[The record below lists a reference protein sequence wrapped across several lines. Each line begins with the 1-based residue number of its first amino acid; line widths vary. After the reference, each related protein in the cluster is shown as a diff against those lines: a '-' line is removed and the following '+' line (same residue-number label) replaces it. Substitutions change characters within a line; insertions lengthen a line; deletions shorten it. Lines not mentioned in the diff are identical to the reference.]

1 MKMQD
6 KLRLALIQ
14 DNPTTGDI
22 GGNAEMVLAAIEAHK
37 EADLIVFSECFLT
50 GYPVQDLVLRPGFI
64 RSVEEAIH
72 SIRDAVIAA
81 NGPAILLGAPQA
93 GATLPY
99 NAAYLIEPTGAIRIV
114 RKSELPNADVFDE
127 RRTFAMSNEPRPAPL
142 QFRGFNLGIQIC
154 EDMWHGAVSQSL
166 AAELADV
173 LLVINGSPY
182 QGGKQA
188 VRMQNARA
196 RIRATGLPL
205 IYVNQVGGQDELV
218 FDGASFTMNVD
229 GTSTTARAFA
239 PDVLNIFLH
248 REEDGSVRI
257 WIDMDE
263 EDYPYP
269 SDTLQT
275 DYQACVLALRDYV
288 RKTGMPRVF
297 LGISGGLDSAL
308 VATMA
313 ADAIGPENVFGV
325 MLPSQHTGEES
336 LGLANGLMMR
346 LGINSHTI
354 SIGSAYEAVDKR
366 LTDSIDVMAA
376 KAGLKRVNHDIAREN
391 YQARLRGVYLMG
403 LSNALG
409 GMVLSTG
416 NKSEMSVGY
425 ATLYGDMAGGY
436 NPLKSVWKTDAFR
449 MARWRNTIDPEKFGF
464 LGEIDPIPTGIID
477 RPPTAELAEG
487 QTDANTLGEYEAL
500 DCVLKAMIEGRQS
513 PHAAARTLERTFP
526 QKGELER
533 LIGEGTSAESYAHR
547 IARLVRQAQYKRVQ
561 AAPGTVLRLGDFG
574 PGFRYPVA
582 GGYSL

>member
-1 MKMQD
+1 MQD

-14 DNPTTGDI
+14 DNPETGDI
-22 GGNAEMVLAAIEAHK
+22 GGNAEMVLAALETHK
-37 EADLIVFSECFLT
+37 DADLIVFSECFLT

-64 RSVEEAIH
+64 RSVEESIH
-72 SIRDAVIAA
+72 TIRDAVIAA

-93 GATLPY
+93 GAILPY
-99 NAAYLIEPTGAIRIV
+99 NAAYLIEPSGAMRIV

-166 AAELADV
+166 ASELADV

-229 GTSTTARAFA
+229 GGTMTARAFA
-239 PDVLNIFLH
+239 PDVLKMTLN
-248 REEDGSVRI
+248 READGSVRI
-257 WIDMDE
+257 GADLEE
-263 EDYPYP
+263 EDFPYP
-269 SDTLQT
+269 TDTLQT

-288 RKTGMPRVF
+288 RKSNMPRVF

-313 ADAIGPENVFGV
+313 ADALGPRNVFGV

-336 LGLANGLMMR
+336 LGLANALMMR
-346 LGINSHTI
+346 LEINSHTI
-354 SIGSAYEAVDKR
+354 PIGSAYEAVDGK
-366 LTDSIDVMAA
+366 LTNHIDVIAA
-376 KAGLKRVNHDIAREN
+376 KAGVKRVKHDLAREN
-391 YQARLRGVYLMG
+391 YQARLRGLYLMG

-449 MARWRNTIDPEKFGF
+449 MARWRNTIDPEAFGF
-464 LGEIDPIPTGIID
+464 LGAIDPIPTGIID

-487 QTDANTLGEYEAL
+487 QADANTLGEYEAL
-500 DCVLKAMIEGRQS
+500 DCVLKAMIEDRQS
-513 PHAAARTLERTFP
+513 PEAAARTLERTFTA
-526 QKGELER
+526 KELER
-533 LIGEGTSAESYAHR
+533 LIGEFTRPEGYCYT
-547 IARLVRQAQYKRVQ
+547 IARLVRNAQYKRVQ

>member
-1 MKMQD
+1 MQNT
-6 KLRLALIQ
+6 LRLSLIQ

-22 GGNAEMVLAAIEAHK
+22 TGNTEMVLAALRANPEAH
-37 EADLIVFSECFLT
+37 LIVFSECFLT

-64 RSVEEAIH
+64 RSVEDAIH
-72 SIRDAVIAA
+72 MIRDAVIAA

-93 GATLPY
+93 GAILPY
-99 NAAYLIEPTGAIRIV
+99 NAAYLIEPSGAIRIV
-114 RKSELPNADVFDE
+114 RKSELPNNDVFDE
-127 RRTFAMSNEPRPAPL
+127 RRTFAMSNDPRPAPL
-142 QFRGFNLGIQIC
+142 HFRGFNLGVQIC

-188 VRMQNARA
+188 LRLQNARA

-229 GTSTTARAFA
+229 GGTMTARAFA
-239 PDVLNIFLH
+239 PDVLNIILH
-248 REEDGSVRI
+248 REDDGSVRV
-257 WIDMDE
+257 WVEMDE
-263 EDYPYP
+263 EDHPYP
-269 SDTLQT
+269 ADTLQS

-308 VATMA
+308 VAVMA
-313 ADAIGPENVFGV
+313 ADAIGPKNVFGV
-325 MLPSQHTGEES
+325 MLPSQHTGDES
-336 LGLANGLMMR
+336 LGLANDLMVR
-346 LGINSHTI
+346 LGINSHI
-354 SIGSAYEAVDKR
+354 IPIGSAYDAVDSR
-366 LTDSIDVMAA
+366 MVDSIDVIAA
-376 KAGLKRVNHDIAREN
+376 KAGLEQVNHGIAREN
-391 YQARLRGVYLMG
+391 YQARLRGLYLMG

-449 MARWRNTIDPEKFGF
+449 MARWRNTIDPATFGF
-464 LGEIDPIPTGIID
+464 LGAIDPIPTGIID

-487 QTDANTLGEYEAL
+487 QSDAKTLGEYEAL

-513 PHAAARTLERTFP
+513 PEAAARTLERTFTDEA
-526 QKGELER
+526 ELAR
-533 LIGEGTSAESYAHR
+533 LIGVGTSSDAYTQR
-547 IARLVRQAQYKRVQ
+547 ISRLVRQAQYKRVQ

-582 GGYSL
+582 GSYAM